1 MGAGGKAFR
10 QTGEKMEENISQN
23 EKQKKKINKSVVI
36 TGIILNI
43 ALVITGIFVISKAIL
58 GADMTPY
65 MVIAGS
71 AWSLLAMPLALAT
84 FIVSLLWNNTQN
96 GKQFT
101 IKTIVTVVIMFF
113 FMLYFM
119 FAVLMVWVVK
129 IDNTPAGEDTDITVF
144 IEDERYHE
152 EFS

>member
-36 TGIILNI
+36 TGIILGI

-58 GADMTPY
+58 GADMTPN

-71 AWSLLAMPLALAT
+71 AWSLLAMPLTLAA